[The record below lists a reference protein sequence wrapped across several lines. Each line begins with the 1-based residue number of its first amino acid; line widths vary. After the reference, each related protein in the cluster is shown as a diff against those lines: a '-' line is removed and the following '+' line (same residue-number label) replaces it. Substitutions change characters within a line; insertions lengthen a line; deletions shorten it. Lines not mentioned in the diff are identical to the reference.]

1 MPAES
6 FSRQIEVAASPEV
19 VWQTFTDVERIAGWV
34 TVVGDVVEIDPL
46 VKYSALLQDRLGPFA
61 VKADLD
67 VRVTSLD
74 EGQSISFVAEGEDR
88 QVSSRITIEAAMRLS
103 NRDDGGTRVEVDG
116 RYDVMGKVATL
127 SSSTIRSKANKILDQ
142 FFSATERELG
152 Q

>member
-6 FSRQIEVAASPEV
+6 FSRQVEVGASPEV

-34 TVVGDVVEIDPL
+34 TVVGDVIEIEPL
-46 VKYSALLQDRLGPFA
+46 AKYSAILQDRLGPFS

-67 VRVTSLD
+67 VTVTSLD
-74 EGQSISFVAEGEDR
+74 EGSRIAFMAEGEDR
-88 QVSSRITIEAAMRLS
+88 QVSSRITIEAAMQLS
-103 NRDDGGTRVEVDG
+103 DRDGGGTRVVVDG
-116 RYDVMGKVATL
+116 RYDVMGRVATL

-142 FFSATERELG
+142 FFDATERELG